1 MDAGSDPAVVAGW
14 ITETEAKRKVE
25 QMRLDQLIS
34 AIPKRLTEEDSLP

>member
-1 MDAGSDPAVVAGW
+1 MVAGW